1 MFGRLG
7 FTELLLI
14 LAVLVLIF
22 GATKLPQLGKAV
34 GESIREFKKSVKDG
48 GDEGSEKK

>member
-14 LAVLVLIF
+14 VAVLVLIF
-22 GATKLPQLGKAV
+22 GASKLPQLGRAV
-34 GESIREFKKSVKDG
+34 GDTIREFKKSVKDG
-48 GDEGSEKK
+48 GDEDSQKK